1 MRFTTCAILM
11 LLFALLGGGC
21 TSIRTTDPPKTA
33 TEQFLMSTAAQHA
46 AEQLSGEAIRGRLVF
61 VDDTYMPAKDF
72 PYLIGDVRSQLLVGG
87 ARLTGARE
95 EAEVIVEV
103 RSGGVGID
111 RYEFLLGIP
120 SIPLGAVAS
129 AAGAP
134 PMQVTTPEFA
144 LIKNTRQWGTA
155 SVALVA
161 YWADTGEI
169 VTASGPFVGRSH
181 REDWW
186 FFGSGPKSISDI
198 PPTRPLEEE

>member
-1 MRFTTCAILM
+1 MIVAAFWA
-11 LLFALLGGGC
+11 GGC
-21 TSIRTTDPPKTA
+21 TSVRTTDPPRTA
-33 TEQFLMSTAAQHA
+33 TEQFLLSVAAGDAVQ
-46 AEQLSGEAIRGRLVF
+46 QLSGEALRGRTLF
-61 VDDTYMPAKDF
+61 VDDTYLPAKEH
-72 PYLIGDVRSQLLVGG
+72 PYLIGDVRAQLLLAGG
-87 ARLTGARE
+87 QLVNDRE
-95 EAEVIVEV
+95 KAQIIVEV

-120 SIPLGAVAS
+120 SIPLGTIAS

-134 PMQVTTPEFA
+134 PVQVTSPELA

-155 SVALVA
+155 SIALVA

-198 PPTRPLEEE
+198 PPTKPLE

>member
-1 MRFTTCAILM
+1 MIVA
-11 LLFALLGGGC
+11 ALWAAGC
-21 TSIRTTDPPKTA
+21 TSVRTTDPPKTA
-33 TEQFLMSTAAQHA
+33 TEQFLMSTAAGDAVQ
-46 AEQLSGEAIRGRLVF
+46 QLSGEALRGRMIF
-61 VDDTYMPAKDF
+61 VDDTYMPSKDF
-72 PYLIGDVRSQLLVGG
+72 PYLIGDVRAQLLLAGG
-87 ARLTGARE
+87 QLVNDRAQAQI
-95 EAEVIVEV
+95 IVEV

-120 SIPLGAVAS
+120 AIPLGTIAS

-134 PMQVTTPEFA
+134 PVPITTPELA

-161 YWADTGEI
+161 YWADSGEI

-186 FFGSGPKSISDI
+186 FFGSGPKSLSDI
-198 PPTRPLEEE
+198 PPTQPLE

>member
-1 MRFTTCAILM
+1 MSTCKLAILM
-11 LLFALLGGGC
+11 IVAALWAGGC
-21 TSIRTTDPPKTA
+21 TSVRTTDPPKTA
-33 TEQFLMSTAAQHA
+33 TEQFLMSTAAGDAVQ
-46 AEQLSGEAIRGRLVF
+46 QLSGEAMRGRTIY
-61 VDDTYMPAKDF
+61 VDDSYMPAKSF
-72 PYLIGDVRSQLLVGG
+72 PYLIGDVRAQLLLAGG
-87 ARLTGARE
+87 QLVNDRDKAQI
-95 EAEVIVEV
+95 IVEV

-120 SIPLGAVAS
+120 ALPIGTVAA

-134 PMQVTTPEFA
+134 PVQISTPELA

-161 YWADTGEI
+161 YWSDSGEI
-169 VTASGPFVGRSH
+169 ITASGPFVGRSH

-198 PPTRPLEEE
+198 PPTQPLE